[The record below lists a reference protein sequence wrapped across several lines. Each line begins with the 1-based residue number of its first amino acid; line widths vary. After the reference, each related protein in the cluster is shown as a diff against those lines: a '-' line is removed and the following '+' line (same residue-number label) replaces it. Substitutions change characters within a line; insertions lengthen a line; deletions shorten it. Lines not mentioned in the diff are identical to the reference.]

1 MTDKSIQEF
10 LNELS
15 SISPLTSEY
24 EASMVTLNIYI
35 NLIKKNTISS
45 ISRNN
50 SDLLE
55 QFLLILDKNI
65 SNITYKYNA
74 SANYIKNYLL
84 IMKMPKSSS
93 VQISEY
99 KSKLQEIT
107 IDKLNSY
114 IDVLSYINQVL
125 NSYVKYKELYKE
137 ECISSNNLC
146 ISNITNIQFFL
157 KELVN
162 NACLDIDD
170 ESVALNI
177 INKLNGI

>member
-1 MTDKSIQEF
+1 
-10 LNELS
+10 
-15 SISPLTSEY
+15 
-24 EASMVTLNIYI
+24 
-35 NLIKKNTISS
+35 
-45 ISRNN
+45 
-50 SDLLE
+50 
-55 QFLLILDKNI
+55 
-65 SNITYKYNA
+65 
-74 SANYIKNYLL
+74 
-84 IMKMPKSSS
+84 MPKSSS
-93 VQISEY
+93 TQISEY

-125 NSYVKYKELYKE
+125 NSYTKYKELYKE

-146 ISNITNIQFFL
+146 ISNIKNIQFFL

-177 INKLNGI
+177 INKLNNL

>member
-1 MTDKSIQEF
+1 
-10 LNELS
+10 
-15 SISPLTSEY
+15 
-24 EASMVTLNIYI
+24 
-35 NLIKKNTISS
+35 
-45 ISRNN
+45 
-50 SDLLE
+50 
-55 QFLLILDKNI
+55 
-65 SNITYKYNA
+65 
-74 SANYIKNYLL
+74 
-84 IMKMPKSSS
+84 MKMPKSSS
-93 VQISEY
+93 TQISEY

-125 NSYVKYKELYKE
+125 NSYTKYKELYKE

-177 INKLNGI
+177 INKLNSF